1 MPEFRRTLEV
11 DIENCVVNEPHRYV
25 EPELTLVVHQ
35 PFVDQLRPDLLGV
48 DAKGRLVII
57 ELKATQAT
65 AAAVSQGDE
74 YRRVLDEK
82 SIPERVPCVAS
93 AGSGRPGAG

>member
-25 EPELTLVVHQ
+25 EPELTLVVRQ

-48 DAKGRLVII
+48 DAKGFHYITVSIRAGTGRFRL
-57 ELKATQAT
+57 
-65 AAAVSQGDE
+65 G
-74 YRRVLDEK
+74 YRV
-82 SIPERVPCVAS
+82 
-93 AGSGRPGAG
+93 